1 MKQKKIRSVD
11 ELEKEKKA
19 LFAEVGL
26 DEEGRP
32 KNEKEQNEKVAEK
45 IKKVQDRMISD
56 FDLDP
61 TAFNVF
67 SRDFMRVDVGL
78 MIQRPP
84 IFVTMR

>member
-32 KNEKEQNEKVAEK
+32 KNDKEQTDKVSEK
-45 IKKVQDRMISD
+45 IKKV
-56 FDLDP
+56 
-61 TAFNVF
+61 
-67 SRDFMRVDVGL
+67 
-78 MIQRPP
+78 
-84 IFVTMR
+84 